1 MGDNPLTARYIAKPG
16 NICKPH
22 WLKTELIGGNKMA
35 QKSYDQKLRRR
46 WARRKAKDDANRKAK
61 LADFNKQMTEGRLY
75 ANAAISTIFDRR

>member
-1 MGDNPLTARYIAKPG
+1 
-16 NICKPH
+16 
-22 WLKTELIGGNKMA
+22 MA